1 MMRKFLTSTLRRLII
16 STLILSFLT
25 IIPSVLYSQK
35 PVSPLP
41 FNQAAVKQSTAP
53 ALQGPD
59 ASKPY
64 FTLRFAMPI
73 PPDNDYSNMGGTMV
87 GVDQVVADY
96 NHSPGFEIM
105 PNGDALLIPYSGPG
119 TREGGPLLRIVLNTN
134 A

>member
-1 MMRKFLTSTLRRLII
+1 MMRKFLTSTHRRLII

-25 IIPSVLYSQK
+25 IIPLVLYSQK

-119 TREGGPLLRIVLNTN
+119 NREGGPLLRIVLNTN